1 MLKCYE
7 SAISNALY
15 SFISKGLLR
24 DTNEFDILDQ
34 RSYLLC
40 YLTNSALGL
49 LVMLLL
55 LLCKEFCGIDQGGG
69 GSMYVYEVSPCHRP
83 TLYHT
88 HYCIIPGSTSH
99 VVCEWCSLRPTI
111 PDHIFTLLPRTL
123 VQRNVVQRGS
133 IKPVMMVYGQPT
145 PPTQKGDYINI

>member
-55 LLCKEFCGIDQGGG
+55 LL
-69 GSMYVYEVSPCHRP
+69 
-83 TLYHT
+83 
-88 HYCIIPGSTSH
+88 
-99 VVCEWCSLRPTI
+99 
-111 PDHIFTLLPRTL
+111 
-123 VQRNVVQRGS
+123 
-133 IKPVMMVYGQPT
+133 
-145 PPTQKGDYINI
+145 